1 MQAREPTCGGSLS
14 STATHPSSGR
24 DPYLC
29 EGLTEVHLCRAA
41 QGFEASQ
48 AVSLGH
54 SVLMLHGLASA
65 AECEALRT
73 DAVAGAAVERVHAS
87 RESRI
92 RMQLETLREPSV
104 ALYDLL
110 LLRACERVKDVLP
123 TLLHDLFGADCLD
136 DATLVRNERLG
147 FSSGEPAINVYQA
160 GGSFKAHQDHQS
172 LTVLIPLSDSDTFV
186 GGGTAFW
193 SADQPLPE
201 YGGSGVDGVLL
212 GPPPA
217 VELIPPAGTALLFV
231 GSVTHAGTPIS
242 SGERCVLVCSF
253 SPATGRC
260 DLDLAH
266 SAHHGAPPEVSAEH
280 EAIEEEQLD
289 NSLLTGEKVVLLL

>member
-1 MQAREPTCGGSLS
+1 MHQARPKCGGSLS
-14 STATHPSSGR
+14 STATRPSSDR

-110 LLRACERVKDVLP
+110 LLRACERPCLQ
-123 TLLHDLFGADCLD
+123 LLARDGPLRSRPRPLGSPWRASGSLSRARGNRGGAIGQFL
-136 DATLVRNERLG
+136 ARKREGRP
-147 FSSGEPAINVYQA
+147 SA
-160 GGSFKAHQDHQS
+160 
-172 LTVLIPLSDSDTFV
+172 LS
-186 GGGTAFW
+186 
-193 SADQPLPE
+193 
-201 YGGSGVDGVLL
+201 
-212 GPPPA
+212 
-217 VELIPPAGTALLFV
+217 
-231 GSVTHAGTPIS
+231 
-242 SGERCVLVCSF
+242 
-253 SPATGRC
+253 
-260 DLDLAH
+260 
-266 SAHHGAPPEVSAEH
+266 
-280 EAIEEEQLD
+280 
-289 NSLLTGEKVVLLL
+289 